1 MDRREDGCLLTQG
14 ESTST
19 VSQAIGWIQEPIQI
33 IGTENVHGE
42 GIPNATKITRHAKNA
57 CGVDDNRT
65 TKVAAV
71 KRIRFA

>member
-42 GIPNATKITRHAKNA
+42 GIPDATKVTRHANA
-57 CGVDDNRT
+57 CGVEDNKT
-65 TKVAAV
+65 TKVATV
-71 KRIRFA
+71 KRIKLT